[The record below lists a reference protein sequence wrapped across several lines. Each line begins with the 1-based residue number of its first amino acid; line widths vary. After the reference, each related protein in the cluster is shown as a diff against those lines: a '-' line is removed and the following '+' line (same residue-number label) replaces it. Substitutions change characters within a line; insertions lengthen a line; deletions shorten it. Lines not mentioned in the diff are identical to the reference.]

1 MGGAR
6 GPLPQKTRRRR
17 NAPTIPA
24 TELPVSGRQGPPP
37 PLPSWIKLGVEG
49 RAWWKW
55 AWSTP
60 QAVAWGDDVGQEPM
74 VARRASLE
82 DTLATLEAVQGF
94 DYDQFSDDPEFR
106 VVKAVVYHLSSLVIG
121 RLNVLKEMRELD
133 NQLGLTPQGLAR
145 LRWTIVADR
154 TEDDEVEQTGS
165 TPEEDELAQ
174 RRRQAV
180 MDA

>member
-37 PLPSWIKLGVEG
+37 PVPSWIELGRSG

-60 QAVAWGDDVGQEPM
+60 QAVAWGDDVGQEPV

-82 DTLATLEAVQGF
+82 DTLATLEAVRGF
-94 DYDQFSDDPEFR
+94 DYDQFPEDVEFR
-106 VVKAVVYHLSSLVIG
+106 VVKAVVYHLSSLVVG

-154 TEDDEVEQTGS
+154 TED
-165 TPEEDELAQ
+165 EEIELAGTQEDADELAE
-174 RRRQAV
+174 RRRRV
-180 MDA
+180 MES